1 MSIEKLNENSN
12 KSEPINL
19 NIFTKENTENLV
31 NIRENI
37 SNKKDFFTKINC
49 DDSEKCANISIIES
63 MENAFNKDINKK
75 NENIKKI
82 NQTSKFQS
90 RKHSPNYSI
99 VSNRY
104 EEKKLLNNYNY
115 QNNKLD
121 EKYDSLINAEKDF
134 KTYVGNTNESNSDL
148 IKTPNY
154 KANSLNKSTQ
164 SNSSFFKDQKK
175 SYDDFKQSKYKL
187 PNLKKN
193 FSFEKKKNMT
203 SIYKRNI
210 IQLQD
215 Y

>member
-90 RKHSPNYSI
+90 RKHGFRGI
-99 VSNRY
+99 
-104 EEKKLLNNYNY
+104 
-115 QNNKLD
+115 
-121 EKYDSLINAEKDF
+121 A
-134 KTYVGNTNESNSDL
+134 
-148 IKTPNY
+148 
-154 KANSLNKSTQ
+154 
-164 SNSSFFKDQKK
+164 
-175 SYDDFKQSKYKL
+175 
-187 PNLKKN
+187 
-193 FSFEKKKNMT
+193 
-203 SIYKRNI
+203 
-210 IQLQD
+210 
-215 Y
+215 